1 MNEGLITCGHPSRG
15 RYVMGCRCYMCRVA
29 NADYAAEQARRPKGS
44 RKTAM
49 VGRMSTAR
57 ARKRV
62 QGWLDSGVTKR
73 EICRATGIGR
83 TAMRTLMTGEHPNA
97 KRFSDGHPHASH
109 RMSRKNYEAIM
120 ACGDPRSPKPG
131 QLVDASSLNR
141 ALSWLYDHGVTPYR
155 VAKESGIPIGTIYS
169 LGAKGA
175 CEYRT
180 LARLA
185 SAAERLR
192 AAAEG

>member
-1 MNEGLITCGHPSRG
+1 MNEGLTTCGKPSRG
-15 RYVMGCRCYMCRVA
+15 RYVQGCRCYMCRVA
-29 NADYAAEQARRPKGS
+29 NADYAREMSHSKGRR
-44 RKTAM
+44 TVM
-49 VGRMSTAR
+49 VGRERTSA

-62 QGWLDSGVTKR
+62 QGWLDAGVPLR
-73 EICRATGIGR
+73 EICRATGVR
-83 TAMRTLMTGEHPNA
+83 REAMRTLMTGNHPNA
-97 KRFSDGHPHASH
+97 ARFKDGRPKKSR
-109 RMSRKNYEAIM
+109 RMSRANYERIM
-120 ACGDPRSPKPG
+120 RCEDPHAPG
-131 QLVDASSLNR
+131 SATLVDASALNR
-141 ALSWLYDHGVTPYR
+141 ALAWLYAHGVTPYR